1 MSRKLTRNS
10 VLAVGVAALVFAS
23 AALAQMPA
31 NPFENPKF
39 QKFWNPVVGTGEVL
53 ETTDNDKHATKHLFE
68 FQVISK
74 ESVGGNDGFW
84 LEMSMDDTQFG
95 TLYGK
100 SLLVPAQAR
109 FVKMIVKMAD
119 MDPMEMPVGTT
130 PGSRLQADTSH
141 MQKIGTESVTVP
153 AGTFTCDH
161 WKDDRGSEAWT
172 SSQVSPI
179 SLVKAV
185 DKSDTTVL
193 VKMLSKTQEHITGTV
208 HPFDPQLLMQLS
220 SKARH

>member
-1 MSRKLTRNS
+1 MKNKLTRGS
-10 VLAVGVAALVFAS
+10 ILMAGVAVLIFAS
-23 AALAQMPA
+23 TVLAQMP

-53 ETTDNDKHATKHLFE
+53 QSTDNDRQAAKHTIE

-95 TLYGK
+95 TMYGK

-109 FVKMIVKMAD
+109 FAKVIVKIGD
-119 MDPMEMPVGTT
+119 MDPMEMPVGTR
-130 PGSRLQADTSH
+130 PNSRLQADTSH

-161 WKDDRGSEAWT
+161 WKDDRGGEAWT

-193 VKMLSKTQEHITGTV
+193 VKILSKTQEHITGTV